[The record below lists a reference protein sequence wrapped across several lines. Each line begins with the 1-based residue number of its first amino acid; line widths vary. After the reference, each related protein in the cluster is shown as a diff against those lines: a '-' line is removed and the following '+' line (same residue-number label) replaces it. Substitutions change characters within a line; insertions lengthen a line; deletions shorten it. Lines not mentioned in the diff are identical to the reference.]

1 MKFLRIL
8 PEICPRTICPFD
20 NFSRNMVP
28 GKTSTTTP
36 SVTIDSSFAT
46 GRKRLL
52 SQINFKINPSHERSQ
67 SLATFLMPR

>member
-46 GRKRLL
+46 RKRLL
-52 SQINFKINPSHERSQ
+52 SQIRFKINPSDERSQ